1 MALAATLI
9 AFAVLLPGAPRGG
22 RRPRGRRGLQ
32 RPGERDRRRPG
43 AAAERGADHLPPC
56 PAQADANQ
64 DGSVTAVDA
73 ALILQFNAGLL
84 DSLPPSGAALR
95 VHHID
100 VEQGD
105 VPLL

>member
-9 AFAVLLPGAPRGG
+9 AFAVLLPAHPGVAGG
-22 RRPRGRRGLQ
+22 PVGDADCNGQVNAIDAALVLQ
-32 RPGERDRRRPG
+32 RSAGLI
-43 AAAERGADHLPPC
+43 ASLPC